1 MASISQTPVTT
12 AITLSPLCLP
22 SQNSFYFPSKPPPT
36 TSQPPPQPLTSHV
49 LSKPNHL
56 HRCHFSSCTS
66 QFLLSSPLSL
76 TKPQNLESSFPL
88 DSNYHSPQTN
98 TDCLIEVDDLFNL
111 LRLSVKY
118 TDIDLAR
125 ALHASILKLGEDTH
139 LGNAVIAA
147 YIKLGL
153 VVDAYGVF
161 MGMSTP
167 DVVSYSALI
176 SSFSKLNRETEAIQL
191 FFRMRISGIEPN
203 EYSFVAILTACIRS
217 LELEMGLQ
225 VHALA
230 IKLGYSQLVFVANAL
245 IGLYGKCG
253 CLDHAIHLFDEMPQ
267 RDIASW
273 NTMISSLVKGLS
285 YEKALE
291 LFRVLN
297 QNKAFKADQ
306 FTLSTLL
313 TACARCHAR
322 IQGREIHAYA
332 IRIGLEN
339 NLSVSNA
346 IIGFYTRCG
355 SLNHV
360 AALFERMPFRDIIT
374 WTEMITAYMEFG
386 LVDLAVDMFNK
397 MPEKN
402 SVSYNALLTGFC
414 KNNEGL
420 KALNLFV
427 RMVQEG
433 AELTDFTLTGV
444 INACGLLLK
453 LEISRQIHGFII
465 KFGFRSNACI
475 EAALID
481 MCSKCGRMDDA
492 DRMFQSLSTDGGNSI
507 IQTSMICGYARNGL
521 PEEAICLFYRCQSEG
536 TMVLDEV
543 AFTSIL
549 GVCGTL
555 GFHEVGK
562 QIHCQA
568 LKTGFHAELGVGNS
582 IISMYSK
589 CYNIDD
595 AIKAFNTMPA
605 HDVVSWNG
613 LIAGQLLHR
622 QGNEALAIWSRMEK
636 AGIKPDAITFVLIV
650 SSYKYTSSNL
660 LDECRSLFLS
670 MKMIHDLEPTSEH
683 YASLVGVLG
692 YWGLLEEAEELI
704 NKMPFDPEVSVWRAL
719 LDGCRLHANT
729 SIGKR
734 VAKHI
739 IGMEPRDPS
748 TYVLVSN
755 LYAASGRWHCSEMV
769 RENMRDRG
777 LRKHPCRS
785 WVIIKKQLHTFYARD
800 KSHPQSKDIYSG
812 LDILILKCLKAG
824 YEPDMSF
831 VLQEVE
837 EQQKK
842 DFLFYHSAKLA
853 ATYGLLKT
861 RPGEPIRVVKNI
873 LLCRDCHTFLKYAT
887 VVTQREIILRDAS
900 GFHCFSNGQCSCKGY
915 W

>member
-1 MASISQTPVTT
+1 MASIPQTSVTT
-12 AITLSPLCLP
+12 AITLFPISLP

-36 TSQPPPQPLTSHV
+36 TSQPLPQLRTSHI
-49 LSKPNHL
+49 LSKPNHHH
-56 HRCHFSSCTS
+56 HRHISSCTS

-76 TKPQNLESSFPL
+76 TKPQESSFPI
-88 DSNYHSPQTN
+88 DPNCHSFQTN
-98 TDCLIEVDDLFNL
+98 TDCLIDVDGLFNF

-118 TDIDLAR
+118 TDIGLAR
-125 ALHASILKLGEDTH
+125 ALHASILKLEEDTH

-153 VVDAYGVF
+153 VIDAYRVF

-167 DVVSYSALI
+167 DVVSYSAII
-176 SSFSKLNRETEAIQL
+176 SSFSKLNREAEAIQL

-217 LELEMGLQ
+217 SELELGLQ

-230 IKLGYSQLVFVANAL
+230 IKMGYSQLVFVANAL
-245 IGLYGKCG
+245 MGLYGKCG
-253 CLDHAIHLFDEMPQ
+253 CLDNAIHLFDEMPQ

-273 NTMISSLVKGLS
+273 NTMISSVVKGLS

-297 QNKAFKADQ
+297 HNKGFKADQ

-313 TACARCHAR
+313 TACTRCHAR
-322 IQGREIHAYA
+322 IEGRQIHAHA

-346 IIGFYTRCG
+346 IIRFYTGCG
-355 SLNHV
+355 SLNHAV
-360 AALFERMPFRDIIT
+360 ALFERMPFRDIIT

-386 LVDLAVDMFNK
+386 LVDLAVNMFNK

-433 AELTDFTLTGV
+433 AELTDFTLTSV
-444 INACGLLLK
+444 INACGLFLK
-453 LEISRQIHGFII
+453 FEISRQIHGFIV

-492 DRMFQSLSTDGGNSI
+492 DRLYQSTDGGNTI

-521 PEEAICLFYRCQSEG
+521 PEEAICLFYRSQLEG

-555 GFHEVGK
+555 GFHEMGK
-562 QIHCQA
+562 QIHCHA

-582 IISMYSK
+582 TISMYSK

-605 HDVVSWNG
+605 HNIVSWNG

-622 QGNEALAIWSRMEK
+622 QGDEALAIWSSMEK
-636 AGIKPDAITFVLIV
+636 AGIKPDTITFVLIV
-650 SSYKYTSSNL
+650 SAYKYTSSNL

-670 MKMIHDLEPTSEH
+670 MKMIHGLEPTSEH

-704 NKMPFDPEVSVWRAL
+704 NKMPFEPEVSVWRAL
-719 LDGCRLHANT
+719 LDSCRLNANT

-755 LYAASGRWHCSEMV
+755 LYAASGRWHCSEIV

-785 WVIIKKQLHTFYARD
+785 WVINKKKLHTFYARD
-800 KSHPQSKDIYSG
+800 KSHPQAKDIYSG

-842 DFLFYHSAKLA
+842 NFLFYHSAKLA

-873 LLCRDCHTFLKYAT
+873 LLCRDCHSFLQYAS
-887 VVTQREIILRDAS
+887 VVTQREILFRDGS

>member
-1 MASISQTPVTT
+1 MIFLPRSYILPPFIASGRGYNRLPELS
-12 AITLSPLCLP
+12 TLGVNHRVCAF
-22 SQNSFYFPSKPPPT
+22 NKIN
-36 TSQPPPQPLTSHV
+36 LTN
-49 LSKPNHL
+49 L
-56 HRCHFSSCTS
+56 
-66 QFLLSSPLSL
+66 
-76 TKPQNLESSFPL
+76 NLESAFSFIFGHHRVNDVKKKKKWKKKLLDQKMGKMIFAKKKQNRFGKYTILIDPRPL
-88 DSNYHSPQTN
+88 GMIDDYNPILFFWVLHLFYGGYSREKGGSSTVVTRKNFTSIYSWYLE
-98 TDCLIEVDDLFNL
+98 LIKKLRETCKSLVLNFFNFALKNKPEMSYDKMENELTRSRDETIMIKVNVTIIAIMLGHITYFDKHIKYVDGLFNF
-111 LRLSVKY
+111 LRLS
-118 TDIDLAR
+118 
-125 ALHASILKLGEDTH
+125 DTH

-153 VVDAYGVF
+153 VVDAYRVF

-167 DVVSYSALI
+167 DVVSYSAII
-176 SSFSKLNRETEAIQL
+176 SSFSKLNREAEAIQL

-217 LELEMGLQ
+217 SELEL
-225 VHALA
+225 
-230 IKLGYSQLVFVANAL
+230 
-245 IGLYGKCG
+245 
-253 CLDHAIHLFDEMPQ
+253 
-267 RDIASW
+267 
-273 NTMISSLVKGLS
+273 
-285 YEKALE
+285 
-291 LFRVLN
+291 
-297 QNKAFKADQ
+297 
-306 FTLSTLL
+306 
-313 TACARCHAR
+313 
-322 IQGREIHAYA
+322 GRQIHAHA

-339 NLSVSNA
+339 NLSVGNA
-346 IIGFYTRCG
+346 IIRFYTGCG
-355 SLNHV
+355 SLNH
-360 AALFERMPFRDIIT
+360 
-374 WTEMITAYMEFG
+374 
-386 LVDLAVDMFNK
+386 AVK
-397 MPEKN
+397 C
-402 SVSYNALLTGFC
+402 LLY
-414 KNNEGL
+414 
-420 KALNLFV
+420 
-427 RMVQEG
+427 Q
-433 AELTDFTLTGV
+433 
-444 INACGLLLK
+444 
-453 LEISRQIHGFII
+453 
-465 KFGFRSNACI
+465 
-475 EAALID
+475 
-481 MCSKCGRMDDA
+481 
-492 DRMFQSLSTDGGNSI
+492 STDGGNTI

-521 PEEAICLFYRCQSEG
+521 PEEAICLFYRSQSEG

-555 GFHEVGK
+555 GFHEMGK
-562 QIHCQA
+562 QIHCHA
-568 LKTGFHAELGVGNS
+568 LKTGFHSELGVGNS
-582 IISMYSK
+582 TISMYSK

-605 HDVVSWNG
+605 HNIVSWNG

-622 QGNEALAIWSRMEK
+622 QGNEALAIWSSMEK
-636 AGIKPDAITFVLIV
+636 AGIKPDTITFVLIV
-650 SSYKYTSSNL
+650 SAYKYTSSNL

-704 NKMPFDPEVSVWRAL
+704 NKMPFEPEVSVWRAL
-719 LDGCRLHANT
+719 LDSCRLHANT

-755 LYAASGRWHCSEMV
+755 LYAASGRWHCSEIV

-785 WVIIKKQLHTFYARD
+785 WVINKKKLHTFYARD
-800 KSHPQSKDIYSG
+800 KSHPQAKDIYSG

-842 DFLFYHSAKLA
+842 NFLFYHSAKLA

-873 LLCRDCHTFLKYAT
+873 LLCRDCHSFLQYAS
-887 VVTQREIILRDAS
+887 VVTQREILFRDAS

>member
-1 MASISQTPVTT
+1 MAAISQTSIAT
-12 AITLSPLCLP
+12 AITLSPLSLL
-22 SQNSFYFPSKPPPT
+22 SQSSFYFPLKPPGT
-36 TSQPPPQPLTSHV
+36 TAQPPLTSLT
-49 LSKPNHL
+49 LSKPNH
-56 HRCHFSSCTS
+56 RRHFTSCAS
-66 QFLLSSPLSL
+66 PFLLSSPPSLS
-76 TKPQNLESSFPL
+76 KPQNLEPFPPL
-88 DSNYHSPQTN
+88 ESNYYSLQSN
-98 TDCLIEVDDLFNL
+98 TDCLIDVDDLFNL

-118 TDIDLAR
+118 TDVDLAR
-125 ALHASILKLGEDTH
+125 ALHASILKLEEDTH
-139 LGNAVIAA
+139 LSNAVIAA
-147 YIKLGL
+147 YLKLSL

-176 SSFSKLNRETEAIQL
+176 SSFAKSNREMEAVQL
-191 FFRMRISGIEPN
+191 FFRMRGSGIEPN

-217 LELEMGLQ
+217 LELELGLQ

-230 IKLGYSQLVFVANAL
+230 IKMGYSQLVFVANAL

-253 CLDHAIHLFDEMPQ
+253 CLDYAIQLFDEMPR

-273 NTMISSLVKGLS
+273 NTMISSVVKELS

-297 QNKAFKADQ
+297 QTKGFKADQ

-313 TACARCHAR
+313 TACTRCHAVME
-322 IQGREIHAYA
+322 GREVHAHA

-346 IIGFYTRCG
+346 IIGFYTKCG

-360 AALFERMPFRDIIT
+360 VALFERMPFRDVVT

-386 LVDLAVDMFNK
+386 LVDLAVDVFNK

-402 SVSYNALLTGFC
+402 CVSYNALLAGFC
-414 KNNEGL
+414 RNYEGL

-427 RMVQEG
+427 KMVQERL
-433 AELTDFTLTGV
+433 ELTDFTLTSA
-444 INACGLLLK
+444 INACGLLMK
-453 LEISRQIHGFII
+453 LEISRQIHGFVV

-492 DRMFQSLSTDGGNSI
+492 DKMFRSWSSDGDNSV

-521 PEEAICLFYRCQSEG
+521 PEEAIYHFHRSQSEG

-543 AFTSIL
+543 AFTSVL

-555 GFHEVGK
+555 GFHDMGK
-562 QIHCQA
+562 QIHSHA
-568 LKTGFHAELGVGNS
+568 LKTGFHTEVGVGNS

-595 AIKAFNTMPA
+595 AIKSFNTMPA
-605 HDVVSWNG
+605 HNVVSWNG
-613 LIAGQLLHR
+613 LIAGHLLHW
-622 QGNEALAIWSRMEK
+622 QGDEALAIWSSMEK
-636 AGIKPDAITFVLIV
+636 AGIKPDSITFLLIV
-650 SSYKYTSSNL
+650 SAYKYTSSNL
-660 LDECRSLFLS
+660 LDDCRSLFIS
-670 MKMIHDLEPTSEH
+670 FKTIHHLEPTSEH

-704 NKMPFDPEVSVWRAL
+704 HKMPFEPKASVWRSL
-719 LDGCRLHANT
+719 LDSCRLHAN
-729 SIGKR
+729 SGIGKR

-739 IGMEPRDPS
+739 IEMEPQDPS

-777 LRKHPCRS
+777 LRKYPCRS
-785 WVIIKKQLHTFYARD
+785 WIIDQKKLHTFYARD
-800 KSHPQSKDIYSG
+800 KSHPQAKDIYSG
-812 LDILILKCLKAG
+812 LDILILECLKVG
-824 YEPDMSF
+824 YEPDTSF
-831 VLQEVE
+831 VLHEVE

-853 ATYGLLKT
+853 ATYGLLTT

-873 LLCRDCHTFLKYAT
+873 LLCRDCHTFLKYASA
-887 VVTQREIILRDAS
+887 VTGREILLRDPS
-900 GFHCFSNGQCSCKGY
+900 GFHCFCNGQCSCIGN
-915 W
+915 